1 MDESL
6 KDGSTENIK
15 FHHSCERE
23 ELMDSKVLELDSE
36 GFFSSLPSLNSFF
49 VIYVFLFF
57 LAAHFLHNPP
67 PLVSALC
74 FAPCKDMD
82 RSSGSRL
89 AFSAL

>member
-49 VIYVFLFF
+49 VIMSTPDFAKPWFI
-57 LAAHFLHNPP
+57 NWGGTPP
-67 PLVSALC
+67 IVII
-74 FAPCKDMD
+74 
-82 RSSGSRL
+82 
-89 AFSAL
+89 